1 MRKFIISAVVAALT
15 FVPGVASAQ
24 RYYSG
29 NSREVQQEVHECRRE
44 LRRADSR
51 REYQRERRECRRE
64 ISQAQR
70 QSRRGWQDHRRNRYD
85 RDRYDRYDRYDG
97 YGRAR
102 DYRR

>member
-1 MRKFIISAVVAALT
+1 MRKFIISAVVAAMTL
-15 FVPGVASAQ
+15 VPSVASAQ

-29 NSREVQQEVHECRRE
+29 GSREVRQEVRECRRE

-70 QSRRGWQDHRRNRYD
+70 NSRRGWQDHRWNRYD
-85 RDRYDRYDRYDG
+85 RHRYDRHDRY
-97 YGRAR
+97 
-102 DYRR
+102 YRR